1 MDHHVSLRDS
11 ELDEGAQLLL
21 LLLLL
26 SMGEQT
32 SILLL
37 Q

>member
-21 LLLLL
+21 LLLL